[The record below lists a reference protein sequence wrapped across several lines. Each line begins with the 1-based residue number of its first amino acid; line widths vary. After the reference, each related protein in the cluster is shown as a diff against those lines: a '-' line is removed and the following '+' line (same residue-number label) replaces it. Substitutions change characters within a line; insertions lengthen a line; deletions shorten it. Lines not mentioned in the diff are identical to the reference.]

1 MKLSKQGA
9 MELIGHEAIVQ
20 TRYRDTKNIWTI
32 GVGHTKA
39 AGDPDPAAYTEVMP
53 LKEVF
58 KLFQKDMQNY
68 ADDVNAALKVPVS
81 QTEFDALVSFHFNT
95 GGINKASLVK
105 SINAGDKKT
114 AAKQFLNW
122 KKPPEVMGRRKKE
135 QKLFAEGT
143 YSNGGKAK
151 LVPPTRTASCSGRRP
166 RSSISPRSSTRR
178 DVPHLNST
186 PAAGGGARGT
196 RRGSP
201 MPSWSAVPAA
211 HAACRSRLLRC
222 PPPRPI

>member
-95 GGINKASLVK
+95 GGINRASLVK

-122 KKPPEVMGRRKKE
+122 KKPPEVMAGARR
-135 QKLFAEGT
+135 
-143 YSNGGKAK
+143 SRSSSPKAPIPMAAR
-151 LVPPTRTASCSGRRP
+151 LSLSPPTRTASCSGRRP

-178 DVPHLNST
+178 DVPHLNPT
-186 PAAGGGARGT
+186 
-196 RRGSP
+196 
-201 MPSWSAVPAA
+201 
-211 HAACRSRLLRC
+211 
-222 PPPRPI
+222 

>member
-68 ADDVNAALKVPVS
+68 ADDVNAALKVAVS
-81 QTEFDALVSFHFNT
+81 QTEFR
-95 GGINKASLVK
+95 
-105 SINAGDKKT
+105 SI
-114 AAKQFLNW
+114 
-122 KKPPEVMGRRKKE
+122 
-135 QKLFAEGT
+135 
-143 YSNGGKAK
+143 
-151 LVPPTRTASCSGRRP
+151 
-166 RSSISPRSSTRR
+166 
-178 DVPHLNST
+178 ST
-186 PAAGGGARGT
+186 PAASTKRAWLNPSTPET
-196 RRGSP
+196 RRRR
-201 MPSWSAVPAA
+201 PSNS
-211 HAACRSRLLRC
+211 
-222 PPPRPI
+222 

>member
-68 ADDVNAALKVPVS
+68 VDDVNAALKVPVS

-135 QKLFAEGT
+135 RKLFAEGT

-151 LVPPTRTASCSGRRP
+151 LVRADANGKLQWKKAKTIDLAKEL
-166 RSSISPRSSTRR
+166 
-178 DVPHLNST
+178 DK
-186 PAAGGGARGT
+186 A
-196 RRGSP
+196 
-201 MPSWSAVPAA
+201 
-211 HAACRSRLLRC
+211 
-222 PPPRPI
+222 

>member
-1 MKLSKQGA
+1 VKLSKQGA

-20 TRYRDTKNIWTI
+20 TRYRDSKNVWTI

-39 AGDPDPAAYTEVMP
+39 AGEPDPATYTETMP

-58 KLFQKDMQNY
+58 KLFQRDMQKY

-95 GGINKASLVK
+95 GGIAKASLTK
-105 SINAGDKKT
+105 SINAGDKAK

-122 KKPPEVMGRRKKE
+122 KKPPEVLGRRKKE

-143 YSNGGKAK
+143 YSNSGKAK
-151 LVPPTRTASCSGRRP
+151 LVPADANGK
-166 RSSISPRSSTRR
+166 
-178 DVPHLNST
+178 VL
-186 PAAGGGARGT
+186 
-196 RRGSP
+196 
-201 MPSWSAVPAA
+201 WSKGKTIDLAKELEA
-211 HAACRSRLLRC
+211 
-222 PPPRPI
+222 

>member
-1 MKLSKQGA
+1 MKLSKPGA

-20 TRYRDTKNIWTI
+20 TRYRDSKNIWTI
-32 GVGHTKA
+32 GVGHTQA

-58 KLFQKDMQNY
+58 KLFQKDMQKY
-68 ADDVNAALKVPVS
+68 ADDVNAALKAPVS

-105 SINAGDKKT
+105 SINAGEKKT

-143 YSNGGKAK
+143 YSNGGKAT
-151 LVPPTRTASCSGRRP
+151 VY
-166 RSSISPRSSTRR
+166 
-178 DVPHLNST
+178 
-186 PAAGGGARGT
+186 PADANGKVQ
-196 RRGSP
+196 
-201 MPSWSAVPAA
+201 WSKGKTIDLGKQLE
-211 HAACRSRLLRC
+211 S
-222 PPPRPI
+222 

>member
-1 MKLSKQGA
+1 
-9 MELIGHEAIVQ
+9 
-20 TRYRDTKNIWTI
+20 
-32 GVGHTKA
+32 
-39 AGDPDPAAYTEVMP
+39 MP

-81 QTEFDALVSFHFNT
+81 DRIRCARVVPFQHRRHQQSEP
-95 GGINKASLVK
+95 GK

-151 LVPPTRTASCSGRRP
+151 LVPADANGKLQWKKAK
-166 RSSISPRSSTRR
+166 II
-178 DVPHLNST
+178 DL
-186 PAAGGGARGT
+186 AKELDKA
-196 RRGSP
+196 
-201 MPSWSAVPAA
+201 
-211 HAACRSRLLRC
+211 
-222 PPPRPI
+222 

>member
-9 MELIGHEAIVQ
+9 MELTGHEAIVQ

-58 KLFQKDMQNY
+58 KLFHKDMQNY

-151 LVPPTRTASCSGRRP
+151 LVPADANGK
-166 RSSISPRSSTRR
+166 
-178 DVPHLNST
+178 V
-186 PAAGGGARGT
+186 
-196 RRGSP
+196 
-201 MPSWSAVPAA
+201 MWSKGKTIDLAKELDKA
-211 HAACRSRLLRC
+211 
-222 PPPRPI
+222 

>member
-1 MKLSKQGA
+1 VKLSKQGA

-20 TRYRDTKNIWTI
+20 TRYRDSKNVWTI

-39 AGDPDPAAYTEVMP
+39 AGEPDPETYTEVMP

-58 KLFQKDMQNY
+58 KLFQRDMQKY
-68 ADDVNAALKVPVS
+68 ADEVNAALKVPVT

-122 KKPPEVMGRRKKE
+122 KKPKEVVDRRKKE

-143 YSNGGKAK
+143 YSNGGKAT
-151 LVPPTRTASCSGRRP
+151 LVPADAKGK
-166 RSSISPRSSTRR
+166 
-178 DVPHLNST
+178 VL
-186 PAAGGGARGT
+186 
-196 RRGSP
+196 
-201 MPSWSAVPAA
+201 WSKGKRIDLAKELEA
-211 HAACRSRLLRC
+211 
-222 PPPRPI
+222 